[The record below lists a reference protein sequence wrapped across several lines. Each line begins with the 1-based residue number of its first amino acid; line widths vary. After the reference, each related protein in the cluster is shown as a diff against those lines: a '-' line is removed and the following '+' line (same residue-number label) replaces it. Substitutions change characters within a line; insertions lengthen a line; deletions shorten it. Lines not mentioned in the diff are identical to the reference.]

1 MNLFTRNGA
10 ADRPGRRRV
19 LGVGAVLAATSLLA
33 TTLAGCSGGSGNA
46 ATDTNKPFVIGAVN
60 SLSGDYAAVG
70 KNIDRG
76 IKIAVDEINAQGG
89 ILGRQVEVKSV
100 DDAGDPGKTQL
111 AVKSLVEQ
119 DKIDLLLPNPIS
131 SIRQV
136 TLPYETQRK
145 IFSIATS
152 TTPALGDAEK
162 YPYSFLNGVINERRG
177 QAMAQLIADRE
188 TGKKVGILHASQ
200 LAQQGETAEF
210 GKLQDA
216 FGFKVTKDI
225 EFAGGTTDFT
235 AQLASLRDSGAEVVV
250 AAAQYGSFV
259 NALMSGMQTLGWKA
273 PVYIF
278 PEGVTGN
285 LAEQVPAGVSDQ
297 FNAMF
302 ETAAIKS
309 TTTDPN
315 MDKFVQTAAASGKI
329 DYLMAM
335 AYAYDDVWLAKW
347 VYEKAQKD
355 SNKTDGDSLKLAA
368 ETISGEK
375 EFRYP
380 QLVFKPNPGW
390 TKDVHTTAAYDYSNF
405 YGVIKSGQIDN
416 GRYKGELFETDYSK
430 K

>member
-19 LGVGAVLAATSLLA
+19 LGVGAALAATSLLA

-46 ATDTNKPFVIGAVN
+46 AADTNKPFVIGAVN

-76 IKIAVDEINAQGG
+76 IKVAVDEVNAQGG
-89 ILGRQVEVKSV
+89 ILGRKVELKSV

-119 DKIDLLLPNPIS
+119 DKVDLLLPNPIS

-145 IFSIATS
+145 LFTIVTS
-152 TTPALGDAEK
+152 TTPALGDPAK
-162 YPYSFLNGVINERRG
+162 YPYSFLNGVINDRRG
-177 QAMAQLIADRE
+177 QAMAQLMSDRE
-188 TGKKVGILHASQ
+188 SGKKVGMLHANQ
-200 LAQQGETAEF
+200 LAQQGESAGF
-210 GKLQDA
+210 AKLQDA

-250 AAAQYGSFV
+250 AGAQYGSFV

-285 LAEQVPAGVSDQ
+285 LAEQVPAAVANQ
-297 FNAMF
+297 FNALF
-302 ETAAIKS
+302 EAAAIKS

-315 MDKFVQTAAASGKI
+315 MDKFVQEAAPGGQI

-335 AYAYDDVWLAKW
+335 SYAHDDVWLAKW
-347 VYEKAQKD
+347 VYEKAEKE
-355 SNKTDGDSLKLAA
+355 SKKIDGDSLKLAA

-375 EFRYP
+375 DFPYP

-390 TKDVHTTAAYDYSNF
+390 TKDVHTTAAYDYSKF
-405 YGVIKSGQIDN
+405 YGVIKSGQIEN
-416 GRYKGELFETDYSK
+416 GRYEGELFNTDYSK